1 MSDTFNDGDPIDAA
15 LLQRLK
21 TEVAKATAL
30 ATSKAVAGSNINA
43 GGVNN
48 QTPPADINPSAVF
61 GGRTGLISLAPGSR
75 STFDIDYSAAGFST
89 NPSAITLTPVSEDK
103 AETMGVPSIINGT
116 VTKTGARGQ
125 ILGMGLSKKVRIYFI
140 AVKNQS

>member
-30 ATSKAVAGSNINA
+30 ASAKAVAGSNINA

-48 QTPPADINPSAVF
+48 QTDPADTTPRTFF
-61 GGRTGLISLAPGSR
+61 GGKTKTIKLVPGAR
-75 STFDIDYSAAGFST
+75 ATFDIDYSGAGFQA
-89 NPSAITLTPVSEDK
+89 NPSAITLTPVSPDK
-103 AETMGVPSIINGT
+103 SETMGVPSIISGT

-125 ILGMGLSKKVRIYFI
+125 ILGMGLEKKITIYFI
-140 AVKNQS
+140 AVQNQG

>member
-48 QTPPADINPSAVF
+48 QTLPADINPSAIF
-61 GGRTGLISLAPGSR
+61 GGRTGLISLAPGTR

-103 AETMGVPSIINGT
+103 AETMGVPSIITGT